1 MDNLK
6 RFVQDDGETM
16 RNKMGI
22 WRNPEGFERALS
34 AFSGARIAE
43 LRQNPGLIDP
53 TFDRKHLAALHKH
66 ILQDVFEW
74 AGKMRDETVRIEGE
88 RIGPV
93 KTMAKSGGEQFDEAK
108 SLKKGF
114 GVLGKLVDL
123 EAARRM
129 DHGAFADHAA
139 QIFTHIN
146 WMHPFR
152 EGNGRVQREFISQYA
167 QSAGHSLDFRFTTQ
181 ARVYDASARSTRGH
195 HGHMR
200 RFFEEISDP
209 ACVARMRGP
218 YEAFSGVDG
227 FQKLYFAHAH
237 PGRPV
242 RGVLRGAGQDEFVV
256 QDPKTTDITVAAKA
270 DMPKD
275 AQRGAPVDF
284 TPKTRLGP
292 ARPDAARARES
303 RE

>member
-16 RNKMGI
+16 RNKLGI
-22 WRNPEGFERALS
+22 WRNPDAFERALS
-34 AFSGARIAE
+34 AFSGERISE
-43 LRQNPGLIDP
+43 LRENPDLIAP
-53 TFDRKHLAALHKH
+53 TFDRRHLAALHKH

-93 KTMAKSGGEQFDEAK
+93 KTMAKGGGEQFDEAK

-114 GVLGKLVDL
+114 GVLGKIVDL
-123 EAARRM
+123 EAARKM
-129 DHGAFADHAA
+129 DHGSFADHAA

-167 QSAGHSLDFRFTTQ
+167 ESAGHSLDFRFTTQ
-181 ARVYDASARSTRGH
+181 ARVYDASARSTRGQH
-195 HGHMR
+195 SHMR
-200 RFFEEISDP
+200 RFFEEVSDP

-218 YEAFSGVDG
+218 YDAFSGVDG

-242 RGVLRGAGQDEFVV
+242 RGMLRGAGQDEFVV
-256 QDPKTTDITVAAKA
+256 QDPKTTDITIAAKA

-284 TPKTRLGP
+284 IPKTRIGP
-292 ARPDAARARES
+292 ARPDTSQARES